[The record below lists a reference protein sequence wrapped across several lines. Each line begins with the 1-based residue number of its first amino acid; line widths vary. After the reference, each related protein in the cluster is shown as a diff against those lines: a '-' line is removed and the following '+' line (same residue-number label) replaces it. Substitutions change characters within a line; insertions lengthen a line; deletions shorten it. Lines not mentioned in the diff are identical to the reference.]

1 VDCSPFLP
9 RNSCSRHSKLTYHG
23 ASAVMLA
30 RTSLS
35 THPAH
40 TGLTDLPCYNV
51 YSVSRVSGVQW
62 ALTLSV
68 PEEKAAGFDE
78 TRKQIDEGRRLRQP

>member
-1 VDCSPFLP
+1 
-9 RNSCSRHSKLTYHG
+9 
-23 ASAVMLA
+23 MLA

-40 TGLTDLPCYNV
+40 TGLTDPPCYNV